1 MTIEVIGATC
11 IIKWLSDGG
20 TEQVYISFGNYDE
33 DTETDGFGVP
43 DCVIFGYS
51 DDVDGIAEAYSHE
64 FVVLD
69 VELEVRE
76 AIATDET
83 RSYGNV

>member
-1 MTIEVIGATC
+1 MTTQVIGANC

-43 DCVIFGYS
+43 DSVIFGYS

-64 FVVLD
+64 FKI
-69 VELEVRE
+69 LEVDLVTTVV
-76 AIATDET
+76 IDEK
-83 RSYGNV
+83 V